1 MLFTALTLN
10 GIKCSKEWSN
20 RATMDKLCDLLN
32 GLPQVEWYVWQ
43 VEMSGNFLF
52 VSIRSVH
59 LQQNTAL
66 FIINAQGEFI

>member
-1 MLFTALTLN
+1 MLTELQ
-10 GIKCSKEWSN
+10 WY
-20 RATMDKLCDLLN
+20 KLCDLIN

-52 VSIRSVH
+52 VSTRSVN